1 MTIKELYYNLKDL
14 GLSEDRYYLHGLYG
28 SLNDEDKLAL
38 VVIKGTHSFG
48 YEIYFKERGE
58 KRVLKTF
65 TDESEACKYFYQR
78 LKDNK
83 EIEDAYNQ
91 KN

>member
-1 MTIKELYYNLKDL
+1 MTITELYYKLKDL
-14 GLSEDRYYLHGLYG
+14 GILDDRYYLHGLYG

-38 VVIKGTHSFG
+38 VVKKGTYSLE

-65 TDESEACKYFYQR
+65 TEEAVACDYFYKR

-83 EIEDAYNQ
+83 EIEDMYA
-91 KN
+91 KK

>member
-1 MTIKELYYNLKDL
+1 MSKAIKELYCSLKKL
-14 GLSEDRYYLHGLYG
+14 GIPEDRYYLHGLYG

-38 VVIKGTHSFG
+38 VVKKGTHSLA

-65 TDESEACKYFYQR
+65 TGESDACEYFYQR

-83 EIEDAYNQ
+83 EDRRYV
-91 KN
+91 